1 MPANA
6 ELECPCRRK
15 YDNHE
20 LTVEALMQERKV
32 SAALLATIRVLT
44 EDKDRLRADLLPIRA
59 AMAALNSLLSDAKYA
74 LEYAADMTKPD
85 DLSGCTCPI
94 CTTLPKIDA
103 ALEGME

>member
-32 SAALLATIRVLT
+32 SAALLAHIRVI
-44 EDKDRLRADLLPIRA
+44 EADL
-59 AMAALNSLLSDAKYA
+59 ALAHSQLK
-74 LEYAADMTKPD
+74 EYMN
-85 DLSGCTCPI
+85 
-94 CTTLPKIDA
+94 
-103 ALEGME
+103 